1 MNNEILIVNRF
12 KNPEKNIDINL
23 EHLNKD
29 NKFNKLTIF
38 NNDDI
43 ELIENENKINNRYYF
58 NCPLNENIDSKIEI
72 LILKNINIDIS
83 KSLIQFKSLKSLTL
97 KDSIIYF
104 TTKTNFCNFDN
115 LENLII
121 KGDLVNIKKNLSILK
136 DNNILKEI
144 KQITLKII
152 PKSSNID
159 LFKLLCSLNIYISE
173 IKNNC
178 NFYFKGLL
186 TNLDNNG
193 IEKLNNNLFQKIKKL
208 FLYPLNKV
216 NKETSKII
224 KDELIDKLNNL
235 DELYLN
241 ENIECILENKLKLVP
256 IIDNCDEININF
268 NSYDINK
275 LSKIYLSICEYDK
288 YKKTLIL
295 YGEAN
300 MSFYNDNNKKLLLN
314 LISNNH
320 KGNLISLSLCNFDL
334 ENIDYLNDILE
345 KAINKVEK
353 LTMKNL
359 NINQE
364 FIDIMKS
371 KNLFNCYKISIENI
385 IFNSDDIE
393 NNFYELINGY
403 KLCKYLKL
411 ISIEDI
417 SKYGDILSNNYL
429 ENLHLE
435 EIYDLNYNSLKE
447 ILFKRKKN
455 LKKISFVNLE
465 INDDNDKND
474 FIEIIINH
482 KKDIQKL
489 KIIGDNFCFIF
500 KEIQEKNIEFNNL
513 NKLILHIDK
522 ENNDDNEDKML
533 NLNDL
538 DKINYLENNK
548 NLLNPKNIEKID
560 LQIFNLDFQNKK
572 KVYEIFNNL
581 KEIC

>member
-58 NCPLNENIDSKIEI
+58 NCPLKENIDSKIEI

-97 KDSIIYF
+97 KDSILYF

-152 PKSSNID
+152 PKSSNIN
-159 LFKLLCSLNIYISE
+159 LFKLLSSLNIYISE
-173 IKNNC
+173 IRNNF

-186 TNLDNNG
+186 INLDNNG

-224 KDELIDKLNNL
+224 KEELIDKLNNL

-385 IFNSDDIE
+385 IFNNDNIE

>member
-58 NCPLNENIDSKIEI
+58 NCPLKENIDSKIEI

-97 KDSIIYF
+97 KDSILYF

-159 LFKLLCSLNIYISE
+159 LFKLLSSLNIYISE
-173 IKNNC
+173 IKNNF

-208 FLYPLNKV
+208 FLYPLNKM

-364 FIDIMKS
+364 FIDTMKS

-385 IFNSDDIE
+385 IFNNDDIE

-560 LQIFNLDFQNKK
+560 LQIFNLNFQNKK

>member
-29 NKFNKLTIF
+29 NEFNKLTIF

-58 NCPLNENIDSKIEI
+58 NCPLKENIDSKIEI

-97 KDSIIYF
+97 KDSILYF

-152 PKSSNID
+152 PKSSNIN
-159 LFKLLCSLNIYISE
+159 LFKLLSSLNIYISE
-173 IKNNC
+173 IKNNF

-224 KDELIDKLNNL
+224 KEELIDKLNNL

-385 IFNSDDIE
+385 IFNNDDIE

>member
-58 NCPLNENIDSKIEI
+58 NCPLKENIDSKLEI

-97 KDSIIYF
+97 KDSILYF

-152 PKSSNID
+152 PKSSNIN
-159 LFKLLCSLNIYISE
+159 LFKLLSSLNIYISE
-173 IKNNC
+173 IKNNF

-208 FLYPLNKV
+208 FLYPLNKL

-224 KDELIDKLNNL
+224 KEELIDKLNNL

-385 IFNSDDIE
+385 IFNDDDIE

-522 ENNDDNEDKML
+522 ENNDNNEDKML

-572 KVYEIFNNL
+572 KVYEIYNNL

>member
-43 ELIENENKINNRYYF
+43 ELIENENKINNKYYF
-58 NCPLNENIDSKIEI
+58 NCPLKENIDSKIEI

-152 PKSSNID
+152 PKSSNIN
-159 LFKLLCSLNIYISE
+159 LFKLLSSLNIYISE
-173 IKNNC
+173 IKNNF

-208 FLYPLNKV
+208 FLYPLNKL

-385 IFNSDDIE
+385 IFNNDDIE

-455 LKKISFVNLE
+455 LKKISLVNLE

-474 FIEIIINH
+474 FIEIIINQ

-522 ENNDDNEDKML
+522 ENNDNNEDKML

-560 LQIFNLDFQNKK
+560 LQIFNLNFQNKK

>member
-58 NCPLNENIDSKIEI
+58 NCPLKENIDSKIEI

-152 PKSSNID
+152 PKSSNIN
-159 LFKLLCSLNIYISE
+159 LFKLLSSLNIYLSE
-173 IKNNC
+173 IRNNF

-385 IFNSDDIE
+385 IFNDDDIE

-474 FIEIIINH
+474 FIEIIINQ

-560 LQIFNLDFQNKK
+560 LQIFNLNFQNKK

>member
-1 MNNEILIVNRF
+1 MNNEILIYNRF

-23 EHLNKD
+23 ENLNKD

-58 NCPLNENIDSKIEI
+58 NCPLKENIDSKIEI

-83 KSLIQFKSLKSLTL
+83 KSYIQFKSLKSLTL

-159 LFKLLCSLNIYISE
+159 LFKLLSSLNIYISE
-173 IKNNC
+173 IKNNF

-208 FLYPLNKV
+208 FLYPLNKM

-385 IFNSDDIE
+385 IFNNDDIE

-465 INDDNDKND
+465 INDDNDKKD

-482 KKDIQKL
+482 QKDIQKL

-522 ENNDDNEDKML
+522 ENNDDNEDKVL

-560 LQIFNLDFQNKK
+560 LQIFNLNFQNKK

>member
-58 NCPLNENIDSKIEI
+58 NCPLKENIDSKIEI

-83 KSLIQFKSLKSLTL
+83 KSLTQFKSLKSLTL
-97 KDSIIYF
+97 KDSILYF

-159 LFKLLCSLNIYISE
+159 LFKLLSSLNIYISE
-173 IKNNC
+173 IKNNF

-208 FLYPLNKV
+208 FLYPLNKL

-300 MSFYNDNNKKLLLN
+300 MSFYNDNNKKLLLY

-572 KVYEIFNNL
+572 KVYEIFINL

>member
-43 ELIENENKINNRYYF
+43 ELIENENKIKNRYYF
-58 NCPLNENIDSKIEI
+58 NCPLKENIDSKIEI

-97 KDSIIYF
+97 KDSILYF

-152 PKSSNID
+152 PKSSNIN
-159 LFKLLCSLNIYISE
+159 LFKLLSSLNIYISE
-173 IKNNC
+173 IKNNF

-208 FLYPLNKV
+208 FLYPLNKL

-345 KAINKVEK
+345 KSINKVEK

-364 FIDIMKS
+364 FIDTMKS

-385 IFNSDDIE
+385 IFNDDDIE

-560 LQIFNLDFQNKK
+560 LQIFNLNFQNKK

>member
-43 ELIENENKINNRYYF
+43 ELIENENKINNGYYF
-58 NCPLNENIDSKIEI
+58 NCPLKENIDSKIEI

-97 KDSIIYF
+97 KDSILYF

-159 LFKLLCSLNIYISE
+159 LFKLLSSLNIYISE
-173 IKNNC
+173 IKNNF

-208 FLYPLNKV
+208 FLYPLNKL
-216 NKETSKII
+216 NEETSKII
-224 KDELIDKLNNL
+224 KEELIDKLNNL

-275 LSKIYLSICEYDK
+275 LNKIYLSICEYDK

-385 IFNSDDIE
+385 IFNNDDIE

-560 LQIFNLDFQNKK
+560 LQIFNLNFQNKK

>member
-1 MNNEILIVNRF
+1 M
-12 KNPEKNIDINL
+12 
-23 EHLNKD
+23 NKD

-58 NCPLNENIDSKIEI
+58 NCPLKENIDSKLEI

-97 KDSIIYF
+97 KDSILYF

-159 LFKLLCSLNIYISE
+159 LFKLLSSLNIYISE
-173 IKNNC
+173 IKNNF

-208 FLYPLNKV
+208 FLYPLNKM

-345 KAINKVEK
+345 KAINKVVK

-560 LQIFNLDFQNKK
+560 LQIFNLNFQNKK

>member
-58 NCPLNENIDSKIEI
+58 NCPLKENIDPKIEI

-83 KSLIQFKSLKSLTL
+83 KSYIQFKSLKSLTL

-159 LFKLLCSLNIYISE
+159 LFKLLSSLNIYISE
-173 IKNNC
+173 IKNNF

-208 FLYPLNKV
+208 FLYPLNKL

-314 LISNNH
+314 LIINNH

-345 KAINKVEK
+345 KSINKVEK

-385 IFNSDDIE
+385 IFNNDDIE

-560 LQIFNLDFQNKK
+560 LQIFNLNFQNKK

>member
-1 MNNEILIVNRF
+1 
-12 KNPEKNIDINL
+12 
-23 EHLNKD
+23 
-29 NKFNKLTIF
+29 
-38 NNDDI
+38 
-43 ELIENENKINNRYYF
+43 
-58 NCPLNENIDSKIEI
+58 
-72 LILKNINIDIS
+72 
-83 KSLIQFKSLKSLTL
+83 
-97 KDSIIYF
+97 
-104 TTKTNFCNFDN
+104 
-115 LENLII
+115 
-121 KGDLVNIKKNLSILK
+121 
-136 DNNILKEI
+136 
-144 KQITLKII
+144 
-152 PKSSNID
+152 
-159 LFKLLCSLNIYISE
+159 
-173 IKNNC
+173 
-178 NFYFKGLL
+178 
-186 TNLDNNG
+186 
-193 IEKLNNNLFQKIKKL
+193 
-208 FLYPLNKV
+208 
-216 NKETSKII
+216 
-224 KDELIDKLNNL
+224 
-235 DELYLN
+235 
-241 ENIECILENKLKLVP
+241 
-256 IIDNCDEININF
+256 
-268 NSYDINK
+268 
-275 LSKIYLSICEYDK
+275 
-288 YKKTLIL
+288 
-295 YGEAN
+295 

-314 LISNNH
+314 LIRNNH

-435 EIYDLNYNSLKE
+435 EIYGLNYNSLKE
-447 ILFKRKKN
+447 VLFKRKKN

-560 LQIFNLDFQNKK
+560 LQIFNLNFQNKK
-572 KVYEIFNNL
+572 KLYEIFNNL

>member
-12 KNPEKNIDINL
+12 KNPDKNIDINL

-58 NCPLNENIDSKIEI
+58 NCPLKENIDSKLEI

-97 KDSIIYF
+97 KDSILYF

-152 PKSSNID
+152 PKSSNIN
-159 LFKLLCSLNIYISE
+159 LFKLLSSLNIYISE
-173 IKNNC
+173 IKNNF

-208 FLYPLNKV
+208 FLYPLNKL

-224 KDELIDKLNNL
+224 KEELIDKLNNL

-522 ENNDDNEDKML
+522 ENNDNNEDKML

-572 KVYEIFNNL
+572 KVYEIYNNL

>member
-58 NCPLNENIDSKIEI
+58 NCPLKENIDSKIEI

-97 KDSIIYF
+97 KDSILYF

-159 LFKLLCSLNIYISE
+159 LFKLLSSLNIYISE
-173 IKNNC
+173 IKNNF
-178 NFYFKGLL
+178 NIYFKGLL

-208 FLYPLNKV
+208 FLYPLNKL

-364 FIDIMKS
+364 FIDTMKS

-489 KIIGDNFCFIF
+489 KIFGDNFCFIF

-560 LQIFNLDFQNKK
+560 LQIFNLNFQNKK

>member
-58 NCPLNENIDSKIEI
+58 NCPLKENIDSKIEI

-97 KDSIIYF
+97 KDSILYF

-152 PKSSNID
+152 PKSSNIN
-159 LFKLLCSLNIYISE
+159 LFKLLSSLNIYISE
-173 IKNNC
+173 IKNNF

-208 FLYPLNKV
+208 FLYPLNKL

-385 IFNSDDIE
+385 IFNNDDIE

-474 FIEIIINH
+474 FIEIIINQ

-522 ENNDDNEDKML
+522 ENNDNNEDKML

-560 LQIFNLDFQNKK
+560 LQIFNLNFQNKK

>member
-43 ELIENENKINNRYYF
+43 ELIENENKINNGYYF
-58 NCPLNENIDSKIEI
+58 NCPLKENIDSKIEI
-72 LILKNINIDIS
+72 LILKNINIDIYNS
-83 KSLIQFKSLKSLTL
+83 CIQFKSLKSLTL

-152 PKSSNID
+152 PKSSNIN
-159 LFKLLCSLNIYISE
+159 LFKLLSSLNIYLSE
-173 IKNNC
+173 IRNNF

-513 NKLILHIDK
+513 NKLILHIYK

-560 LQIFNLDFQNKK
+560 LQIFNLNFQYKK
-572 KVYEIFNNL
+572 KLYEIFNNL

>member
-58 NCPLNENIDSKIEI
+58 NCPLKENIDSKIEI

-97 KDSIIYF
+97 KDSILYF

-159 LFKLLCSLNIYISE
+159 LFKLLSSLNIYISE
-173 IKNNC
+173 IKNNF

-208 FLYPLNKV
+208 FLYPLNKL

-224 KDELIDKLNNL
+224 KEELIDKLNNL

-268 NSYDINK
+268 NSYDIIK

-560 LQIFNLDFQNKK
+560 LQIFNLNFQNKK
-572 KVYEIFNNL
+572 KLYEIFNNL

>member
-104 TTKTNFCNFDN
+104 STKTNFCNFDN

-159 LFKLLCSLNIYISE
+159 LFKLLSSLNIYISE
-173 IKNNC
+173 IKNNF

-208 FLYPLNKV
+208 FLYPLNKL

-300 MSFYNDNNKKLLLN
+300 MAFYNDNNKKLLLN
-314 LISNNH
+314 LINNNH

-393 NNFYELINGY
+393 NNFYELINEY

-474 FIEIIINH
+474 FIEIII
-482 KKDIQKL
+482 KDRKS
-489 KIIGDNFCFIF
+489 
-500 KEIQEKNIEFNNL
+500 
-513 NKLILHIDK
+513 
-522 ENNDDNEDKML
+522 
-533 NLNDL
+533 
-538 DKINYLENNK
+538 
-548 NLLNPKNIEKID
+548 
-560 LQIFNLDFQNKK
+560 
-572 KVYEIFNNL
+572 VV
-581 KEIC
+581 

>member
-12 KNPEKNIDINL
+12 KNPRKNIYINL

-58 NCPLNENIDSKIEI
+58 NCPLKENIDSKIEI

-83 KSLIQFKSLKSLTL
+83 KSYIQFKSLKSLTL

-152 PKSSNID
+152 PKSSNIN
-159 LFKLLCSLNIYISE
+159 LFKLLSSLNIYLSE
-173 IKNNC
+173 IRNNF

-208 FLYPLNKV
+208 FLYPLNKL

-224 KDELIDKLNNL
+224 KDELIDKMNNL

-385 IFNSDDIE
+385 IFNNDDIE

-522 ENNDDNEDKML
+522 ENNDNNEDKML

>member
-58 NCPLNENIDSKIEI
+58 NCPLKEKIDSKIEI

-83 KSLIQFKSLKSLTL
+83 KSYIQFKSLKSLTL

-159 LFKLLCSLNIYISE
+159 LFKLLNSLNIYISE
-173 IKNNC
+173 IRNNF

-208 FLYPLNKV
+208 FLYPLNKL

-300 MSFYNDNNKKLLLN
+300 MSFYNNNNKKLLLN
-314 LISNNH
+314 LINNNH

-334 ENIDYLNDILE
+334 ENIDYLNGVLE
-345 KAINKVEK
+345 KAIDEVEK

-474 FIEIIINH
+474 FTEIIINH

-522 ENNDDNEDKML
+522 ENNDNNEDKML

-560 LQIFNLDFQNKK
+560 LQIFNLNFQNKK

>member
-12 KNPEKNIDINL
+12 KNPGKNIDINL

-58 NCPLNENIDSKIEI
+58 NCPLKENIDSKIEI

-159 LFKLLCSLNIYISE
+159 LFKLLSSLNIYISE
-173 IKNNC
+173 IKNNF

-208 FLYPLNKV
+208 FLYPLNKL

-314 LISNNH
+314 LINNNH

-345 KAINKVEK
+345 KSINKVEK

-522 ENNDDNEDKML
+522 ENNDNNEDKML

-560 LQIFNLDFQNKK
+560 LQIFNLNFQNKK

>member
-1 MNNEILIVNRF
+1 M
-12 KNPEKNIDINL
+12 
-23 EHLNKD
+23 
-29 NKFNKLTIF
+29 
-38 NNDDI
+38 
-43 ELIENENKINNRYYF
+43 
-58 NCPLNENIDSKIEI
+58 
-72 LILKNINIDIS
+72 
-83 KSLIQFKSLKSLTL
+83 
-97 KDSIIYF
+97 
-104 TTKTNFCNFDN
+104 
-115 LENLII
+115 
-121 KGDLVNIKKNLSILK
+121 
-136 DNNILKEI
+136 
-144 KQITLKII
+144 
-152 PKSSNID
+152 
-159 LFKLLCSLNIYISE
+159 
-173 IKNNC
+173 
-178 NFYFKGLL
+178 
-186 TNLDNNG
+186 
-193 IEKLNNNLFQKIKKL
+193 
-208 FLYPLNKV
+208 FLYPLNKL
-216 NKETSKII
+216 NKDTSKII
-224 KDELIDKLNNL
+224 KDELIDKMNNL

-314 LISNNH
+314 LINNNH

-364 FIDIMKS
+364 FIDITKS

-385 IFNSDDIE
+385 IFNNDDIE

>member
-58 NCPLNENIDSKIEI
+58 NCPLKENIDSKIEI

-97 KDSIIYF
+97 KDSILYF

-159 LFKLLCSLNIYISE
+159 LFKLLNSLNTYISE
-173 IKNNC
+173 IKNNF
-178 NFYFKGLL
+178 NIYFKGLL
-186 TNLDNNG
+186 TNLDNNR

-208 FLYPLNKV
+208 FLYPLNKL

-385 IFNSDDIE
+385 IFNDDDIE

-522 ENNDDNEDKML
+522 ENNDNNEDKML

-560 LQIFNLDFQNKK
+560 LQIFNLNFQYKK
-572 KVYEIFNNL
+572 KLYEIFNNL

>member
-1 MNNEILIVNRF
+1 MNNEILIVNHF

-58 NCPLNENIDSKIEI
+58 NCPLKENIDSKIEI

-83 KSLIQFKSLKSLTL
+83 KSYIQFKSLKSLTL

-152 PKSSNID
+152 PKSSNIN
-159 LFKLLCSLNIYISE
+159 LFKLLSSLNIYISE
-173 IKNNC
+173 IKNNF

-208 FLYPLNKV
+208 FLYPLNKL

-345 KAINKVEK
+345 KSINKVEK

-385 IFNSDDIE
+385 IFNNDDIE

-455 LKKISFVNLE
+455 LKKIYFVNLE

-560 LQIFNLDFQNKK
+560 LQIFNLNFQYKK
-572 KVYEIFNNL
+572 KLYEIFNNL

>member
-43 ELIENENKINNRYYF
+43 ELIENENKINNKYYF
-58 NCPLNENIDSKIEI
+58 NCILKENIDSKIEI

-104 TTKTNFCNFDN
+104 STKTNFCNFDN

-159 LFKLLCSLNIYISE
+159 LFKLLSSLNIYISE
-173 IKNNC
+173 IKNNF

-208 FLYPLNKV
+208 FLYPLNKL

-224 KDELIDKLNNL
+224 KEELIDKLNNL

-345 KAINKVEK
+345 KSINKVEK

>member
-23 EHLNKD
+23 ELLNKD

-58 NCPLNENIDSKIEI
+58 NCPLKENIDSKIEI

-159 LFKLLCSLNIYISE
+159 LFKLLNSLNIYISE
-173 IKNNC
+173 IKNNF
-178 NFYFKGLL
+178 NIYFKGLL

-208 FLYPLNKV
+208 FLYPLNKL

-345 KAINKVEK
+345 KSINKVEK

-560 LQIFNLDFQNKK
+560 FQIFNLNFQYKK
-572 KVYEIFNNL
+572 KLYEIFNNL

>member
-23 EHLNKD
+23 ENLNKD

-58 NCPLNENIDSKIEI
+58 NCPLKEKIDSKIEI

-83 KSLIQFKSLKSLTL
+83 KSYIQFKSLKSLTL

-152 PKSSNID
+152 PKSSNIN
-159 LFKLLCSLNIYISE
+159 LFKLLSSLNIYISE
-173 IKNNC
+173 IKNNF

-208 FLYPLNKV
+208 FLYPLNKL

-385 IFNSDDIE
+385 IFNNDDIE

-474 FIEIIINH
+474 FTEIIINH

-560 LQIFNLDFQNKK
+560 LQIFNLNFQNKK

>member
-43 ELIENENKINNRYYF
+43 ELIENENKINNKYYF
-58 NCPLNENIDSKIEI
+58 NCPLKENIDSKIEI

-159 LFKLLCSLNIYISE
+159 LFKLLSSLNIYISE
-173 IKNNC
+173 IKNNF

-208 FLYPLNKV
+208 FLYPLNKL

-268 NSYDINK
+268 NSYDIIK

-560 LQIFNLDFQNKK
+560 LQIFNLNFQNKK

>member
-58 NCPLNENIDSKIEI
+58 NCPLKEKIDSKIEI

-83 KSLIQFKSLKSLTL
+83 KSCIQFKSLKSLTL

-159 LFKLLCSLNIYISE
+159 LFKLLNSLNIYISE
-173 IKNNC
+173 IRNNF

-208 FLYPLNKV
+208 FLYPLNKL

-300 MSFYNDNNKKLLLN
+300 MSFYNNNNKKLLLN
-314 LISNNH
+314 LINNNH

-385 IFNSDDIE
+385 IFNNDDIE

-474 FIEIIINH
+474 FTEIIINH

-560 LQIFNLDFQNKK
+560 LQIFNLNFQNKK

>member
-23 EHLNKD
+23 ELLNKD

-58 NCPLNENIDSKIEI
+58 NCPLKENIDSKIEI

-144 KQITLKII
+144 KQITLKTI

-159 LFKLLCSLNIYISE
+159 LFKLLNSLNTYISE
-173 IKNNC
+173 IKNNF

-208 FLYPLNKV
+208 FLYPLNKL

-314 LISNNH
+314 LINNNH

-385 IFNSDDIE
+385 IFNDDDIE

-447 ILFKRKKN
+447 ILIKRKKN

-522 ENNDDNEDKML
+522 ENNDNNEDKML

-538 DKINYLENNK
+538 DKIKYLENNK

-560 LQIFNLDFQNKK
+560 LQIFNLNFQYKK
-572 KVYEIFNNL
+572 KLYEIFNNL

>member
-58 NCPLNENIDSKIEI
+58 NCPLKENIDSKIEI

-83 KSLIQFKSLKSLTL
+83 KSCIQFKSLKSLTL
-97 KDSIIYF
+97 KDSILYF

-159 LFKLLCSLNIYISE
+159 LFKLLSSLNIYISE
-173 IKNNC
+173 IKNNF

-208 FLYPLNKV
+208 FLYPLNKL

-275 LSKIYLSICEYDK
+275 LCKIYLSICEYDK

-314 LISNNH
+314 LIINNH

-364 FIDIMKS
+364 FIDILKS

-385 IFNSDDIE
+385 IFNNDDIE

-522 ENNDDNEDKML
+522 ENNDNNEDKML

-560 LQIFNLDFQNKK
+560 LQIFNLNFQNKK

>member
-159 LFKLLCSLNIYISE
+159 LFKLLSSLNIYISE
-173 IKNNC
+173 IKNNF

-208 FLYPLNKV
+208 FLYPLNKL

-224 KDELIDKLNNL
+224 KEELIDKLNNL

-268 NSYDINK
+268 NSYDIIK